1 MEGLLGS
8 SSWLYIIFIGL
19 IVGVLARFLKPGN
32 DGMGFI
38 MTILLG
44 IGGAI
49 LASLIGQQM
58 AAAAGVRFAWGRIFY
73 LYGDDED
80 PRRLVPALIHALRA
94 GQAFDATAGEQVR
107 DYLHVRDVASGL
119 ITLAKTDAEGI
130 YNIASGH
137 PVSIREFM
145 EIIVILLI
153 LIEVVMGFITFGRH

>member
-58 AAAAGVRFAWGRIFY
+58 DWYAPGQAAGFFGALLGAIVLLVLAGMFRGKKRI
-73 LYGDDED
+73 
-80 PRRLVPALIHALRA
+80 
-94 GQAFDATAGEQVR
+94 
-107 DYLHVRDVASGL
+107 
-119 ITLAKTDAEGI
+119 
-130 YNIASGH
+130 
-137 PVSIREFM
+137 
-145 EIIVILLI
+145 
-153 LIEVVMGFITFGRH
+153 